1 MKKPVRIGLI
11 SATVFA
17 LVLGTV
23 SAAAGSGPTSE
34 GDQPPVAAGGD
45 FGPSANEPPTGP
57 AATITATENLYVP
70 IKPCRIV
77 DTREAGGILTANS
90 FRNFYVRGTS
100 GFAGQGGTT
109 GGCGLPLSA
118 VAATLSMTTGNS
130 TGVGRI
136 NAFPYNETE
145 PSATSITYSTTK
157 TTANPTVKLS
167 AFGFAPHIR
176 VHNFNYSTH
185 LAIDVTGYFV
195 PQIAGVMNSG
205 DGIYNATSRITLND
219 NTATGKY
226 TVTVDRDIT
235 GCSVTAAPYSGPYLV
250 TAYAS
255 GDKVYASTY
264 YFSAGVP
271 TLTNMYW
278 QFIVAC

>member
-34 GDQPPVAAGGD
+34 GDPPPVAAGGD

-77 DTREAGGILTANS
+77 DTREAGGILTSNS

-130 TGVGRI
+130 TLIACV
-136 NAFPYNETE
+136 A
-145 PSATSITYSTTK
+145 SI
-157 TTANPTVKLS
+157 
-167 AFGFAPHIR
+167 
-176 VHNFNYSTH
+176 
-185 LAIDVTGYFV
+185 
-195 PQIAGVMNSG
+195 PQIASEPN
-205 DGIYNATSRITLND
+205 
-219 NTATGKY
+219 
-226 TVTVDRDIT
+226 
-235 GCSVTAAPYSGPYLV
+235 P
-250 TAYAS
+250 
-255 GDKVYASTY
+255 
-264 YFSAGVP
+264 F
-271 TLTNMYW
+271 W
-278 QFIVAC
+278 